1 MDPIKQLATDLHNN
15 KGTVLVVTGAGISLA
30 SGIPTFRGT
39 DPGAVWKRDI
49 TELGTVRYFYDEP
62 EGSWSWYLQRFG
74 ALHNAQPNPGHI
86 ALVGLEDWCDRQK
99 TPFLLVTQNV
109 DGLHVAAG
117 SREVVEVH
125 GAARR
130 VRCSRAGCSLG
141 APEGSIARIDI
152 EDKIQAFLADPIRDK
167 VPKCPVCDSF
177 LRQHVLWFD
186 EFYTEH
192 DDYQWSR
199 VMLASKTASLVIF
212 IGTSFSVGVTELV
225 VSAARRRSS
234 PIYNIDPVAAP
245 MRGITLISEGSEK
258 ALPTLLEELKTW
270 F

>member
-15 KGTVLVVTGAGISLA
+15 RGPVLVVTGAGISLA

-39 DPGAVWKRDI
+39 DPGAVWKKDV

-74 ALHNAQPNPGHI
+74 ALHNAQPNPGHT
-86 ALVGLEDWCDRQK
+86 ALAALEDWCDSKQM
-99 TPFLLVTQNV
+99 PFLLITQNV
-109 DGLHVAAG
+109 DGLHAAAG
-117 SREVVEVH
+117 SRKLIEVH

-130 VRCSRAGCSLG
+130 VRCSKYGCSLG
-141 APEGSIARIDI
+141 APNGSIARVDV
-152 EDKIQAFLADPIRDK
+152 EAKIQEFLANPIREN
-167 VPKCPVCDSF
+167 VPRCPKCDSF

-186 EFYTEH
+186 EYYDEH
-192 DDYQWSR
+192 SDYHWKQVLQSSEE
-199 VMLASKTASLVIF
+199 AKLVIF

-225 VSAARRRSS
+225 VSAARKHRA
-234 PIYNIDPVAAP
+234 PIYNIDPAGSDA
-245 MRGITLISEGSEK
+245 RSITLIKEGSEK
-258 ALPTLLEELKTW
+258 ALPALMTELQNW

>member
-1 MDPIKQLATDLHNN
+1 MDSIKQLATDLHNN
-15 KGTVLVVTGAGISLA
+15 KGVLLVVTGAGISLA
-30 SGIPTFRGT
+30 SGIPTFRGS
-39 DPGAVWKRDI
+39 DPDAVWKKDV
-49 TELGTVRYFYDEP
+49 TELGTVRYFNDEP

-74 ALHNAQPNPGHI
+74 ALHNAQPNPGHS
-86 ALVGLEDWCDRQK
+86 ALVGLETWCDTKK

-130 VRCSRAGCSLG
+130 VRCSRLGCTLG
-141 APEGSIARIDI
+141 APAGSIARLDV

-167 VPKCPVCDSF
+167 VPRCPKCNSF

-192 DDYQWSR
+192 EDYQWNR
-199 VMLASKTASLVIF
+199 VVRASETASLVIF

-225 VSAARRRSS
+225 VSAARRRRA

-245 MRGITLISEGSEK
+245 MRGITLIPDGSEK
-258 ALPTLLEELKTW
+258 ALPTLLKELQA
-270 F
+270 